1 MFEKIDL
8 HMHSTFSDGTD
19 TPEILLNNVKSMG
32 VGMFA
37 LTDHDAYAGCIEMRK
52 YLKDGDPLFI
62 NGVEFSTEDEKGK
75 YHVVGLGFDL
85 DSKYMK
91 EMTETFHQI
100 RVSKARNR
108 INFLRSE
115 LGLKITEEDEK
126 WILSQNNP
134 GKPHIGRVLVDNGYA
149 LNISDAIQQYVIR
162 YKEVERKMTPEE
174 AIDTILRS
182 GGIPVLA
189 HVPFGDGGQDLTD
202 EEVENR
208 VVRFK
213 KLGLLGVE
221 GFYSDYSKHDSELM
235 LSLASKYS
243 LYVSAASDYHGK
255 NKKIGIGEVGPY
267 DTEKQHYLLEP
278 LINELAGRKG

>member
-1 MFEKIDL
+1 MRERIDL

-19 TPEILLNNVKSMG
+19 TPEMLLENVKAKG
-32 VGMFA
+32 LGLFA
-37 LTDHDAYAGCIEMRK
+37 LTDHDTYAGCIEMRK
-52 YLKDGDPLFI
+52 HLKEGDPHFV
-62 NGVEFSTEDEKGK
+62 NGVEFSTKDAKGK

-85 DSKYMK
+85 NSKYMY

-100 RVSKARNR
+100 RVNKAKNR
-108 INFLRSE
+108 IAFLRSE
-115 LGLKITEEDEK
+115 MGVKISEEEEA

-149 LNISDAIQQYVIR
+149 TDVSEAIRKYVVK
-162 YKEVERKMTPEE
+162 YKEVEREMTPEE
-174 AIDTILRS
+174 AIETILRS

-189 HVPFGDGGQDLTD
+189 HVPLGDGGQSLTD
-202 EEVENR
+202 AEVEER
-208 VVRFK
+208 IVRFK

-221 GFYSDYSKHDSELM
+221 GFYSDYTEHDTDLM

-267 DTEKQHYLLEP
+267 DNEKQHYLLEP
-278 LINELAGRKG
+278 LINELVGR